1 MDRQAR
7 INEGEKA
14 REGWTEVSISGGP
27 HLERMV
33 ETYQEMGFEVYLEE
47 VDPNECEG
55 CTLCYEEANETIYRV
70 YTRRRD
76 EAGPG
81 SKDSEKGR

>member
-14 REGWTEVSISGGP
+14 RGGWTEVSISGGA

-33 ETYQEMGFEVYLEE
+33 ETYQELGFEVYLEE

-55 CTLCYEEANETIYRV
+55 CTLCYQEGHETIYRL
-70 YTRRRD
+70 YTRARD
-76 EAGPG
+76 KAGQSP
-81 SKDSEKGR
+81 KDSENG